1 MPVIRIAHVIPGLQ
15 VGGAELML
23 TRLVHGMDTVRFSN
37 TVISLTGSGPAA
49 EVLESRGIRVQT
61 LGMGRIPTPKAIA
74 RLFSWLR
81 AESPDVVQTWLYAAD
96 FLGGLAGTLA
106 GANAI
111 VWNLRQLAPV
121 QPHFAPRHVWAARA
135 CGLLSTRVPTAVVCC
150 SEEVRRSHE
159 ALGYVRGRYAVIPN
173 GFDLEVFG
181 PGRAAYTS
189 VRAELGVDTDTALI
203 GMVARFDPV
212 KGHAD
217 FFKAATLISRT
228 NLNAHFLLSGEGMAA
243 TNDAVASKVNAP
255 ELQGR
260 VHLLGRRN
268 DVPRLLAA
276 LDVAVS
282 ASHSEGFPNT
292 VGEAMASAVPCVAT
306 DVGGTA
312 SLVGEAGSL
321 VPPHEPAVLASAVL
335 SILGLGPAERSKLG
349 EAARRRIERLY
360 SLQAMIDQY
369 SRLYESLVRV
379 TRPQPTMCRA

>member
-1 MPVIRIAHVIPGLQ
+1 MIRVTHVIPGLE

-23 TRLVHGMDTVRFSN
+23 TRLANGMDRARFSN
-37 TVISLTGSGPAA
+37 TVISLTGIGPAA
-49 EVLESRGIRVQT
+49 EVLGSQGIQVRA
-61 LGMGRIPTPKAIA
+61 LGMGRIPNPQAIA
-74 RLFSWLR
+74 RLVSWLR

-96 FLGGLAGTLA
+96 FLGGLAATLA
-106 GANAI
+106 GTKAI

-121 QPHFAPRHVWAARA
+121 QPHFAARHVWAGRA
-135 CGLLSTRVPTAVVCC
+135 CGLLSRRLPTAVVCC

-181 PGRAAYTS
+181 PDRAASAS
-189 VRAELGVDTDTALI
+189 VRAELGVDTTTELI

-217 FFKAATLISRT
+217 FFKAATLISRSKPNT
-228 NLNAHFLLSGEGMAA
+228 HFLLSGEGMAP
-243 TNDAVASKVNAP
+243 TNDAVASMVNAP

-292 VGEAMASAVPCVAT
+292 VGEAMASAVPCVVT
-306 DVGGTA
+306 DVGGSA
-312 SLVGEAGSL
+312 SLVGEAGSV
-321 VPPHEPAVLASAVL
+321 VPPHAPPVMANAVLFL
-335 SILGLGPAERSKLG
+335 LGLGHAGRSEVG
-349 EAARRRIERLY
+349 AAARRRIELLY
-360 SLQAMIDQY
+360 SLPAMIDQY
-369 SRLYESLVRV
+369 SLLYESLVQV
-379 TRPQPTMCRA
+379 TRSHPTMCQA